1 MCQRQAVKL
10 QNLQLR
16 LEDSAAVEQK
26 PVFIVINE
34 DHPWSKNQFDHL
46 RNLAGRKVITIQGN
60 GRDWASVKG
69 RKDDILIIDKCGR
82 VTFHLSLPW
91 SQLHLAYVKAAI
103 LATSKDQPCG
113 SCSQGSELGIKA
125 APADTV
131 SVDDVLPILQTLT
144 NVTETN
150 SNEIDTDER
159 EQRKQRQLNWMR
171 PYLGFSL

>member
-1 MCQRQAVKL
+1 MDETGRRSRVARTTFSSL
-10 QNLQLR
+10 TSNRLR
-16 LEDSAAVEQK
+16 K
-26 PVFIVINE
+26 K
-34 DHPWSKNQFDHL
+34 SKYFHL
-46 RNLAGRKVITIQGN
+46 SLAR
-60 GRDWASVKG
+60 
-69 RKDDILIIDKCGR
+69 CGR

-113 SCSQGSELGIKA
+113 TCSQGSELGIKT

-159 EQRKQRQLNWMR
+159 EQKKQRQLNWMR
-171 PYLGFSL
+171 PYLGFNL